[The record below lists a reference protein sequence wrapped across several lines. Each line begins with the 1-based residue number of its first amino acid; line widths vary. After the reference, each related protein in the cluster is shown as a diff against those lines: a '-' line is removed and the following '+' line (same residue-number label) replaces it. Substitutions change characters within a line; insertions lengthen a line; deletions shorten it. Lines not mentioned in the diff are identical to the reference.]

1 MRRVDSNAALLDA
14 AAQGN
19 TRELDVALK
28 SGADVNTIGPRGWT
42 ALHWTAMHGYA
53 DLTTKLIEAGADPN
67 MKTRVRHSPRPCCGR
82 EEGDG
87 LWAGREDV
95 QPWR

>member
-1 MRRVDSNAALLDA
+1 MRRADSNAALLDA

-53 DLTTKLIEAGADPN
+53 DLTNKLIDAGADPN
-67 MKTRVRHSPRPCCGR
+67 IKTRVSHGPGPCRGR
-82 EEGDG
+82 EEADG
-87 LWAGREDV
+87 SWAGREGV
-95 QPWR
+95 QPWH